1 MTTVLITGCSTG
13 FGLES
18 ALAFARRGD
27 TTYASMRN
35 PAKADKLRERADAEG
50 LTVEIATLDVTDDE
64 SVAAAVAEI
73 ESRHGAVDVLVNNA
87 GVGYS
92 GAVEAID
99 MDRARALM
107 ETNVWG
113 AVRTMRAVLPA
124 MRAQGSGVIVNVSSV
139 AGRVPA
145 SGHHGFYA
153 ASKHA
158 LNALTEAAATEL
170 EHFGVRVVSVEPGFF
185 KTEIANNSDM
195 EADIDD
201 ASPYAADHR
210 WINKFYENG
219 VGETGDDPAVVADA
233 TVRAATDTNAPI
245 HNLVGDDAVMFVD
258 MVAQAGS
265 LEAWLPIGISVVEGV
280 AGPRPCVPSAGGTQ
294 HAAHQ
299 RRDKRNAHGA
309 TLAP

>member
-170 EHFGVRVVSVEPGFF
+170 EHFGVRVVSVPVLHG
-185 KTEIANNSDM
+185 AP
-195 EADIDD
+195 ARRRR
-201 ASPYAADHR
+201 AGGAGVQGLGRDHQHGAR
-210 WINKFYENG
+210 G
-219 VGETGDDPAVVADA
+219 RVHRDPARDR
-233 TVRAATDTNAPI
+233 RAGRRHA
-245 HNLVGDDAVMFVD
+245 GDGDAVL
-258 MVAQAGS
+258 G
-265 LEAWLPIGISVVEGV
+265 
-280 AGPRPCVPSAGGTQ
+280 
-294 HAAHQ
+294 
-299 RRDKRNAHGA
+299 
-309 TLAP
+309 